1 MRALDLTARGIAGTV
16 VVLVVVAG
24 CVRLGLWQL
33 DRRAER
39 AARNEVIAE
48 RMALPP
54 VALTD
59 APRDT
64 GGLAYR
70 RARFAGRADGD
81 RALILAGRSR
91 NGAPGVN
98 VLSPIR
104 LRTGAV
110 LVNRGWLPAPDAATV
125 DLDPTRLHGPV
136 EAEGV
141 LLPFPDVDRES
152 EPGPFRVTW
161 FRFDGDAI
169 RAQYPYPVA
178 PLYLATTAVVE
189 PAAGE
194 GGRGPDRAST
204 DPEAAAA
211 GPDGA
216 PAGTAPAAPI
226 PPGAPELDPGPHLSY
241 AVQWF
246 GFAAIALIGW
256 LVLLVQRAR
265 QPSDEQPASPPG
277 G

>member
-1 MRALDLTARGIAGTV
+1 MRALDLTGRGIIGTV
-16 VVLVVVAG
+16 VVLIVAAV
-24 CVRLGLWQL
+24 CVRLGIWQL
-33 DRRAER
+33 DRRTER
-39 AARNEVIAE
+39 AARNDVIAE

-54 VALTD
+54 MALTS

-64 GGLAYR
+64 GLAYR
-70 RARFAGRADGD
+70 RARVAGRADGD

-98 VLSPIR
+98 VLSPVR
-104 LRTGAV
+104 LGTGAV

-125 DLDPTRLHGPV
+125 DLDPVRLDGPV
-136 EAEGV
+136 EVEGV
-141 LLPFPDVDRES
+141 LLPFPDVERAS
-152 EPGPFRVTW
+152 EPEPFRVTW

-178 PLYLATTAVVE
+178 PLYLAATAGGTGDSAPGPGRAPTG
-189 PAAGE
+189 PADAG
-194 GGRGPDRAST
+194 
-204 DPEAAAA
+204 AAA
-211 GPDGA
+211 GGA
-216 PAGTAPAAPI
+216 APVAPI

-246 GFAAIALIGW
+246 SFAAIALIGW

-265 QPSDEQPASPPG
+265 RPTEEQPDPPPG